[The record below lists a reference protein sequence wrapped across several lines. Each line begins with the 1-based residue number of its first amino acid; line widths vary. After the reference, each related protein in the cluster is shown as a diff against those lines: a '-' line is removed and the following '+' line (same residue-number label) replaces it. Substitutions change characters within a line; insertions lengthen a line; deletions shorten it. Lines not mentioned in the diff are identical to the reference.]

1 MKLSPYFIQ
10 LRSAY
15 EAELDDLTSDSEG
28 RDVLSKRLA
37 EKRKELKFLI
47 QMIEISPEMVAVI
60 FHRAFSFKLPAV
72 MNELLQAESDE
83 LPEWDSLADAVQ
95 LAPWAQALAQ
105 EILKAPMG
113 AWFLT
118 VAAALEFMYAKP
130 GARPVTAS
138 AHDEDTDGENDGEE
152 DSDGD
157 NDERNEQD
165 DEDEEDARQREEAG
179 QDWMVEQGF
188 DRKDRS

>member
-1 MKLSPYFIQ
+1 
-10 LRSAY
+10 
-15 EAELDDLTSDSEG
+15 
-28 RDVLSKRLA
+28 
-37 EKRKELKFLI
+37 
-47 QMIEISPEMVAVI
+47 
-60 FHRAFSFKLPAV
+60 
-72 MNELLQAESDE
+72 
-83 LPEWDSLADAVQ
+83 
-95 LAPWAQALAQ
+95 
-105 EILKAPMG
+105 MG

-152 DSDGD
+152 DSD
-157 NDERNEQD
+157 ERNEQD

>member
-15 EAELDDLTSDSEG
+15 EAELDDLTTDSEG

-138 AHDEDTDGENDGEE
+138 AHDEDTDGENDGDE
-152 DSDGD
+152 DGGD
-157 NDERNEQD
+157 EGNAQD

>member
-47 QMIEISPEMVAVI
+47 QMIELSPEMVAVI
-60 FHRAFSFKLPAV
+60 FHRGFSFKLPAV
-72 MNELLQAESDE
+72 MDHLLLSESDE

-95 LAPWAQALAQ
+95 LTPWAQALAQ

-118 VAAALEFMYAKP
+118 VAAALEYMYAKP

-138 AHDEDTDGENDGEE
+138 ADDEDTDGEG
-152 DSDGD
+152 DGD
-157 NDERNEQD
+157 EDGDGDGDALEL
-165 DEDEEDARQREEAG
+165 DEDEKEARLREDAGA
-179 QDWMVEQGF
+179 DWMVEQGF

>member
-47 QMIEISPEMVAVI
+47 QMIELSPEMVAVI
-60 FHRAFSFKLPAV
+60 FHRGFSFKLPAV
-72 MNELLQAESDE
+72 MDHLLLAESDE
-83 LPEWDSLADAVQ
+83 LPEWSSLADAVQ

-118 VAAALEFMYAKP
+118 VAAALEYMYAKP

-138 AHDEDTDGENDGEE
+138 ADDEDTDGEG
-152 DSDGD
+152 DGD
-157 NDERNEQD
+157 EDGDGDADTLEL
-165 DEDEEDARQREEAG
+165 DEDEKEARLREDAGA
-179 QDWMVEQGF
+179 DWMVEQGF